1 MEEIWKDIKNYEEK
15 YQVSNIGRVKIK
27 ENITQRMN
35 MGVLRNYKQKEIIM
49 KPQVCYER
57 YLKVSLTD
65 KNGVSKN
72 MAIHR
77 LVATHFIDNKNN
89 YPMVNHIDGDT
100 TNNRVDNLEWCTNSM
115 NITHAIEK
123 LGFKPNTKGI
133 SPPSPVVQIDI
144 KTGEVV
150 NEFETISKAMKE
162 TGVKHISCVC
172 RGKRKS
178 AGGFFWKYK

>member
-1 MEEIWKDIKNYEEK
+1 MEEIWKDIKDYEYK
-15 YQVSNIGRVKIK
+15 YQISNMGRVKIK
-27 ENITQRMN
+27 ENVTKRMN
-35 MGVLRNYKQKEIIM
+35 MGKLRNYKQKEIIM
-49 KPQVCYER
+49 KPQVNYER

-65 KNGVSKN
+65 TNGVSKN
-72 MAIHR
+72 KVIHR
-77 LVATHFIDNKNN
+77 LVASHFIDNKNN
-89 YPMVNHIDGDT
+89 YPMVNHIDGDI
-100 TNNRVDNLEWCTNSM
+100 TNNRADNLEWCTNSM

-150 NEFETISKAMKE
+150 NEFETISKAMKV